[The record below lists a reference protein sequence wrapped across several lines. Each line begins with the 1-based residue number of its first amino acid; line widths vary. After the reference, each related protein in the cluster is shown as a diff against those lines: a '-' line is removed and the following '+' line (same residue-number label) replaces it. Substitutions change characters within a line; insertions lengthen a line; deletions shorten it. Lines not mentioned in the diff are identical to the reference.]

1 MEKKLPAAIPAE
13 ELEKMEHYAA
23 LLAARADELVAR
35 GERRP
40 RALIETYGCQQN
52 VADSDRMRGMLELC
66 GYDEAESRKDADF
79 ILFNTCAVR
88 EHAELRVL
96 GNIGALKHEKEER
109 PGLVI
114 GICGCMMQQE
124 HRVREIMEKYRHVS
138 VVFGTHT
145 FYKLPELLYSA
156 LEGERRAEVTNGET
170 AIPEGLPVKRSGG
183 DRAFVTIMYGCN
195 NFCTYCIVP
204 YTRGRER
211 SREREKIL
219 EEVRSLAAA
228 GIGEIMLLGQNV
240 NSYGKDRYEDYRFA
254 DLLREIDGVPGDF
267 TLKFMTSHP
276 KDLTREVIDAMA
288 ESRHVARELHL
299 PVQSGSD
306 RILKK
311 MNRHYTAESYKQLI
325 AYARERMPDIRLTSD
340 IIVGFPTE
348 TEEDFEAT
356 LALVREVRYFNLFTF
371 IYSKRSGT
379 PAATMEGQVEES
391 VKKERIARLIEVQT
405 EIRKQYYWEE

>member
-1 MEKKLPAAIPAE
+1 MRTSLW
-13 ELEKMEHYAA
+13 
-23 LLAARADELVAR
+23 RG

-66 GYDEAESRKDADF
+66 GYDEAEGREDADF

-96 GNIGALKHEKEER
+96 GNIGALKHEKEKR
-109 PGLVI
+109 PELVI

-156 LEGERRAEVTNGET
+156 LEGERRAEITDGET

-195 NFCTYCIVP
+195 NFCNYCIVP

-219 EEVRSLAAA
+219 AEVRELAAS
-228 GIGEIMLLGQNV
+228 GIKEIMLLGQNV

-254 DLLREIDGVPGDF
+254 DLLREIDGVPGEF

-299 PVQSGSD
+299 PVQSGSN
-306 RILKK
+306 RIWTRATRRLCRCRRP
-311 MNRHYTAESYKQLI
+311 M
-325 AYARERMPDIRLTSD
+325 RMTRSLWGCSTILRRSKTS
-340 IIVGFPTE
+340 
-348 TEEDFEAT
+348 
-356 LALVREVRYFNLFTF
+356 
-371 IYSKRSGT
+371 
-379 PAATMEGQVEES
+379 
-391 VKKERIARLIEVQT
+391 
-405 EIRKQYYWEE
+405 